1 MAVAI
6 QEQDQPPRITRQRT
20 MELVSAPEDTTVDP
34 QDDSTADGLMAA
46 NANTETNNQN
56 ELSTEG
62 KWFWS
67 QSTING
73 LHISINGSMIS
84 SNWFPNSLIDQR
96 VIQSHISMHIGRDLD
111 NISRGLTNNIPV
123 HIAEGKLRPE
133 VPLQAAKLAS
143 EAGIILRNHV
153 PIFTHWKHYK
163 DKAATAIV
171 KNFNDK
177 VSVSNLLLTR

>member
-1 MAVAI
+1 M
-6 QEQDQPPRITRQRT
+6 
-20 MELVSAPEDTTVDP
+20 
-34 QDDSTADGLMAA
+34 
-46 NANTETNNQN
+46 
-56 ELSTEG
+56 
-62 KWFWS
+62 
-67 QSTING
+67 
-73 LHISINGSMIS
+73 
-84 SNWFPNSLIDQR
+84 IDQR